1 MSAWYLRLLPCQS
14 CHKGPT
20 WTAPWICVYFFRW
33 GRNQKAAAS
42 LWTQTEGKACQVI
55 GERLTRHPGDIHT
68 DRRAA
73 SVFMRWSITSISFL
87 RPPGCVK
94 WAVWEQT
101 HGKLLRNSIN
111 IHKIFLDKL
120 ISNYLENAVLFF
132 VCQSMVLFNV
142 PTFFFYFP
150 FCLLF
155 SDDMKHDSTVSV
167 FSVGFFSFFP
177 CSAHFGPVW
186 ILEIHAEM
194 PLRQM
199 HRHTIKTS
207 L

>member
-33 GRNQKAAAS
+33 GRNQKAVAS
-42 LWTQTEGKACQVI
+42 LWTQTEGKARQVI

-101 HGKLLRNSIN
+101 HGKMLRNSIFLSYIFGQIN
-111 IHKIFLDKL
+111 IKLFGKRSSIFCLSINGPIQCAD
-120 ISNYLENAVLFF
+120 LF
-132 VCQSMVLFNV
+132 LL
-142 PTFFFYFP
+142 FP
-150 FCLLF
+150 FP
-155 SDDMKHDSTVSV
+155 SS
-167 FSVGFFSFFP
+167 
-177 CSAHFGPVW
+177 
-186 ILEIHAEM
+186 ILRWHET
-194 PLRQM
+194 R
-199 HRHTIKTS
+199 
-207 L
+207 

>member
-1 MSAWYLRLLPCQS
+1 MLGTYDSFHVSHVIRGQHGLHHEFVFTFFVGVVIKRLQHHCG
-14 CHKGPT
+14 HK
-20 WTAPWICVYFFRW
+20 
-33 GRNQKAAAS
+33 QKEKLVRS
-42 LWTQTEGKACQVI
+42 SEKGSHVIPETFTRTE
-55 GERLTRHPGDIHT
+55 EP
-68 DRRAA
+68 

-101 HGKLLRNSIN
+101 HGKMLRNSIN

-150 FCLLF
+150 FRLLF